1 MACSKTIILKT
12 YPQKT
17 KVKVHVFKVHLF
29 VASMSEALSLCV
41 FDYYRKTKEKSRSL

>member
-1 MACSKTIILKT
+1 MACSKTIILKNISAEN
-12 YPQKT
+12 

-29 VASMSEALSLCV
+29 VASLSEALSLCV